1 MRLLLGYPRRIA
13 FAQGSKVSPK
23 LAVVTPAVALN
34 AADQPLAG
42 VIDLDQRVMAVGA
55 GAHGRVRDSFV

>member
-23 LAVVTPAVALN
+23 LAVVTPVALN
-34 AADQPLAG
+34 AADKLF
-42 VIDLDQRVMAVGA
+42 AVGF
-55 GAHGRVRDSFV
+55 R